1 MASQTDQL
9 ILEFRKRDRGL
20 QRQLKVINAELKKIG
35 VNSGA
40 AGAGLDR
47 AGRKAKRFTGIMGD
61 AKTMI
66 LGVVAALGALAV
78 RAAVGVFIGFQTEMN
93 NVRAITNA
101 TEEEFAALTATAKE
115 MGATTQFTARQAAGA
130 MTFLARTGLNVLQVI
145 QALPATMNLAAAA
158 ATDLATAADI
168 GTNVMK
174 AMRLEVSDLPRVMD
188 VLAKTTNSSNVSLI
202 QLFEGLKDVAPIA
215 ADAGVRLEEL
225 AAFVGILGDA
235 GLQGSAASIALR
247 RSIVNMTT
255 GTGAAGP
262 AIERL
267 GLNVRDASGEFVG
280 LTNILEQLAGRIV
293 SDADLVDLFGVRAL
307 AAIQVLRSTGVA
319 GIREFTAALDEAAGT
334 AERMRKQQME
344 GLVGASKRLKSSF
357 EATQIFLG
365 EAMAPTLTFLADL
378 ITEKVLPAIRQFIG
392 GFGLLGIQAAVVAE
406 AVKQGVLFI
415 KESIINIL
423 GRAVKRFGQ
432 LVGGLGKLA
441 SALGFEIGEAMTEA
455 GAAMEEFGK
464 GTSRRAALRAANNLN
479 MIRLANEAA
488 QKAVE
493 ELNEQLGNTTAAAAA
508 AAALDQVAI
517 AVDNL
522 GDNLEETNEDLE
534 RQQKL
539 LGELATTFS
548 TAMLTAAEQFK
559 GGLKTLR
566 RELEKSG
573 VEITDAMEAQFEAL
587 FEKAE
592 EALREERAKA
602 IAKGFRDALQSEL
615 EQIEFSAIGATTD
628 EDRVVLLERQR
639 LALQRQIDLAQERL
653 DLGVETAEEERELIR
668 LILEF
673 NRAMGTANKEQLR
686 LLKILKEGGGET
698 VKDLQSTLRLISQAV
713 DGVLDLAKAF
723 GVVNEETAKTLRDLK
738 SIGEGAATAA
748 VGLASGNPAAIIAG
762 GLQFAGGLA
771 SLLGG
776 NGPSAFTQALD
787 SNVVAMFLLGD
798 RLGELAK
805 TLENETDKL
814 QRALALTRRL
824 GAQDIGFRGATI
836 RGVRL
841 TPSEFREIFRAAQAV
856 GLTLPEG
863 LLERAAAGQDVIL
876 TETLANQL
884 GSVLEDVLGAAA
896 DAEDAGVTQAVTR
909 SVAVTELQAN
919 QLLAFQSS
927 QLEVL
932 EDILAVLSGGTG
944 FVSAPAVAGGGGV
957 VTIQIGP
964 NEIILGG
971 GGTTEQA
978 EQLVDEVLQIA
989 GNRLANQDQLL
1000 GVRR

>member
-1 MASQTDQL
+1 L

-20 QRQLKVINAELKKIG
+20 QVQLKKINAELKKIG
-35 VNSGA
+35 VNSGV

-47 AGRKAKRFTGIMGD
+47 AGRKAKRFTGLMGD
-61 AKTMI
+61 ARTMV
-66 LGVVAALGALAV
+66 LGVVAALGALAA

-101 TEEEFAALTATAKE
+101 TEEEFQALTATAKL
-115 MGATTQFTARQAAGA
+115 MGETTQFTARQSAAA
-130 MTFLARTGLNVLQVI
+130 MTFLARTGLDVLQVI
-145 QALPATMNLAAAA
+145 EALPATMNLAAAA

-168 GTNVMK
+168 ATNVMK
-174 AMRLEVSDLPRVMD
+174 AMGLEVGELEGVVDI
-188 VLAKTTNSSNVSLI
+188 LAKTTNSSNLSLI
-202 QLFEGLKDVAPIA
+202 QLAEGLKLVAPVA
-215 ADAGVRLEEL
+215 ANANIRLTEL
-225 AAFVGILGDA
+225 AALLGKLGDA
-235 GLQGSAASIALR
+235 GIQGSLAGVALR
-247 RSIVNMTT
+247 RSIINLIT

-267 GLNVRDASGEFVG
+267 GLRVRDSAGEFVG
-280 LTNILEQLAGRIV
+280 LIGILEQLETRV
-293 SDADLVDLFGVRAL
+293 VTDTDLVDLFGVRAI
-307 AAIQVLRSTGVA
+307 AAIQVLRNTGVA
-319 GIREFTAALDEAAGT
+319 GIRAFTAALDEAAGT

-365 EAMAPTLTFLADL
+365 QSMEPTLIFVAEALTFLTARVRDTVAGFQAVGVVL
-378 ITEKVLPAIRQFIG
+378 RVIFEAILTGVEVLRDGVAFVFSGIITEMGFVVQAAGFLARKLGLEVGESIEEAGKVMRQFGDNAMRGAGIEIEELGTNAG
-392 GFGLLGIQAAVVAE
+392 GVTIELEGA
-406 AVKQGVLFI
+406 
-415 KESIINIL
+415 
-423 GRAVKRFGQ
+423 
-432 LVGGLGKLA
+432 
-441 SALGFEIGEAMTEA
+441 A
-455 GAAMEEFGK
+455 GAAG
-464 GTSRRAALRAANNLN
+464 
-479 MIRLANEAA
+479 RLADISAD
-488 QKAVE
+488 
-493 ELNEQLGNTTAAAAA
+493 LT
-508 AAALDQVAI
+508 
-517 AVDNL
+517 DNL
-522 GDNLEETNEDLE
+522 GATNEELE

-539 LGELATTFS
+539 LGELATTFA

-559 GGLKTLR
+559 GGLTVLR

-573 VEITDAMEAQFEAL
+573 VEITEAMEAQFEAL

-602 IAKGFRDALQSEL
+602 IAKGFRDAVQREL

-639 LALQRQIDLAQERL
+639 LALQAQIDLAQERL
-653 DLGVETAEEERELIR
+653 DLGVETEEEERALIK

-673 NRAMGTANKEQLR
+673 NRAMGSANKEQLR
-686 LLKILKEGGGET
+686 LLETIKKGGQQSL
-698 VKDLQSTLRLISQAV
+698 KDLQSTLRLISQAV

-723 GVVNEETAKTLRDLK
+723 GVVNDTQAETIRNLK
-738 SIGEGAATAA
+738 NIAEGAATAA
-748 VGLASGNPAAIIAG
+748 RGFAEDDSRAAVAG
-762 GLQFAGGLA
+762 GLQF
-771 SLLGG
+771 LGG
-776 NGPSAFTQALD
+776 IAGLFSAGNPTEDAVKA
-787 SNVVAMFLLGD
+787 NTEAMFLLAD
-798 RLGELAK
+798 QMEELGRRVQSQSDQLS
-805 TLENETDKL
+805 
-814 QRALALTRRL
+814 RALALTRRTVT
-824 GAQDIGFRGATI
+824 RT
-836 RGVRL
+836 RGVLGIGARDVIRL
-841 TPSEFREIFRAAQAV
+841 TPAEFREIFRAAQAV
-856 GLTLPEG
+856 GLSLPAE
-863 LLERAAAGQDVIL
+863 LLERAARGQDVVLGADI
-876 TETLANQL
+876 AAQL
-884 GSVLEDVLGAAA
+884 GSVLEDVLGVNVAA
-896 DAEDAGVTQAVTR
+896 DAEGLTQSVTR

-927 QLEVL
+927 QLAVL